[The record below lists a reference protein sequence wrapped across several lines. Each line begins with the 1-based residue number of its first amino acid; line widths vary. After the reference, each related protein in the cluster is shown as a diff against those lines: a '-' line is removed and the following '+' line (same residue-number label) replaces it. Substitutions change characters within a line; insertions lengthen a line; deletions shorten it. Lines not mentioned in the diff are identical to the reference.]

1 MINLDFFMLKE
12 NPGRDDYVIGTY
24 LMRKPIDNP
33 SEIIKTAVMTATE
46 QTTGTW
52 VRVPGETGATID
64 RFRGKVLNIWEIPD
78 TEQEAPASDEQRSF
92 ILQLAFPWRNFG
104 HQIPMMLTT
113 IFGNIS
119 MIGNIKLLD
128 VEFPEAFISGF
139 PGPRYGIEGIRKMLD
154 IPDRPLLN
162 NMVKP
167 STGITPEHGAQLLYQ
182 AASGGTDIIKDDE
195 VMGNTE
201 LSSVLKRV
209 ELYMKAL
216 RKAESETGDKKLYA
230 VNVTDDPDRCMENA
244 EAAVNNGANALL
256 VNFLPAGMG
265 LIAALC
271 RHSKINVPILAH
283 LDFGGAF
290 YASPWHGISSSLIYG
305 KLARLAGVDMLCIPT
320 PYGKFSHS
328 YTKYLQM
335 VHGLRSPFFGKPGV
349 WPIVGGAIK
358 QSHIP
363 SLFKEL
369 GRDFIIGAG
378 GAIHAH
384 PMGSTAGAK
393 AFRQGM
399 ALMMTHG
406 TLDGGKIGKELQ
418 AAMDLWGSD

>member
-1 MINLDFFMLKE
+1 M
-12 NPGRDDYVIGTY
+12 
-24 LMRKPIDNP
+24 
-33 SEIIKTAVMTATE
+33 
-46 QTTGTW
+46 
-52 VRVPGETGATID
+52 
-64 RFRGKVLNIWEIPD
+64 
-78 TEQEAPASDEQRSF
+78 
-92 ILQLAFPWRNFG
+92 
-104 HQIPMMLTT
+104 
-113 IFGNIS
+113 
-119 MIGNIKLLD
+119 D
-128 VEFPEAFISGF
+128 VDFPETFNSCC
-139 PGPRYGIEGIRKMLD
+139 PCPRFGLEGIRKMVD
-154 IPDRPLLN
+154 IPERPLLN

-363 SLFKEL
+363 SLFKDL

-399 ALMMTHG
+399 ELMMTHG
-406 TLDGGKIGKELQ
+406 TLEGGTIGKELQ